1 MQDPAASYQSQ
12 MQPQQYNQQQQTNG
26 GTKRQR
32 EDQNGGS
39 NGNNERNQGKR
50 PKNRGDHK
58 PHKVLQCKFFAKG
71 QCNKGENC
79 TYIHDPKMIGQ

>member
-1 MQDPAASYQSQ
+1 MPDASTYQPQ
-12 MQPQQYNQQQQTNG
+12 MQPQYNQQTNG

-32 EDQNGGS
+32 DEGNG
-39 NGNNERNQGKR
+39 NGNNDRNQGKR

-58 PHKVLQCKFFAKG
+58 PHKVLACKFFAKG
-71 QCNKGENC
+71 LCNKGENC